1 MAETEVKFG
10 SGAWF
15 KAWGERL
22 LQGAIDGVTN
32 TLNPRVVSTGTP
44 TVQPGSV
51 MRQAVSWIPYA
62 LIGAAALVLVL
73 VIRKK

>member
-1 MAETEVKFG
+1 MAEESDKFG

-32 TLNPRVVSTGTP
+32 VLTPRAVSTGTP
-44 TVQPGSV
+44 TVTPGSV
-51 MRQAVSWIPYA
+51 AARAVTWLPYA
-62 LIGAAALVLVL
+62 LIAAAALVLALVL
-73 VIRKK
+73 KKR